1 MQNSE
6 PLVPLGIA
14 IIALTFGLI
23 VIPYLRG
30 KCDVLTAWNL
40 FLLGGVM
47 FTGVGCLEVAY
58 GVFHWPE
65 LQWFQPSKQDV
76 SKFMLGTV
84 CFYATLLFSYYKLK
98 WPRRVAAV
106 FFNKWPPQSTGSLYF
121 FLGLF
126 LCLMLMAFLFKNVP
140 IANALFGNVSHKAA
154 VFATVFS
161 FSFWYRN
168 KVNVA
173 ALGLFL
179 GIFGYALLF
188 AMVTFVGRR
197 LLLSVAIT
205 PLICMYWLKWRYRSA
220 KFNLVWLGFAAF
232 LALGVAAFYST
243 IRHTNVM
250 SSTHERSFSSIV
262 QDIKGTSLDKA
273 IAQVSIDWMHYVAQ
287 YTTHYSLLTI
297 HLIDGGQAEVEPL
310 NTLAFLATY
319 PVPRMLFPGKPAAY
333 GARIVTDVLRLP
345 YATNWGLGIVG
356 HGYQE
361 GGIPVIMLYAVLI
374 VIMIRVLDDALV
386 RQPSNVYL
394 LGILCTASP
403 HFVSLMRGD
412 TCNMTAEICES
423 FFFAWG
429 LSLLGRFLIGTAP
442 TTNEAPSTHNGPPQ
456 LCGQFRHL
464 GR

>member
-30 KCDVLTAWNL
+30 KSDVLTAWNL
-40 FLLGGVM
+40 LLLGGMM
-47 FTGVGCLEVAY
+47 FIGIGCFEVAF

-65 LQWFQPSKQDV
+65 LQWFQPSKRDI
-76 SKFMLGTV
+76 SKFVIGTV
-84 CFYATLLFSYYKLK
+84 CFYATLLFTYYYLK

-106 FFNKWPPQSTGSLYF
+106 FFNKWPPQSAGSLYF

-126 LCLMLMAFLFKNVP
+126 LGLMLLAFLFKEVP

-188 AMVTFVGRR
+188 AMVTFIGRR

-205 PLICMYWLKWRYRSA
+205 PLICMYWLKWRYRSP

-243 IRHTNVM
+243 IRHASVT

-273 IAQVSIDWMHYVAQ
+273 VAQVSIDWMHYVAQ

-319 PVPRMLFPGKPAAY
+319 PIPRMLFPGKPQSF
-333 GARIVTDVLRLP
+333 GGRIVTDVLRLP
-345 YATNWGLGIVG
+345 YATNWGLGITG

-361 GGIPVIMLYAVLI
+361 GGIPTLILYAVLI
-374 VIMIRVLDDALV
+374 VVLIRVLDDALV
-386 RQPSNVYL
+386 RQPTNVFL
-394 LGILCTASP
+394 LGILCASSP
-403 HFVSLMRGD
+403 HLVSITRGD
-412 TCNMTAEICES
+412 TCNMSAEILES

-429 LSLLGRFLIGTAP
+429 ISLVGRFLFGTAQSGSSVGP
-442 TTNEAPSTHNGPPQ
+442 APPSHRQPS
-456 LCGQFRHL
+456 GQF
-464 GR
+464 